1 MPDYDLKSSKIMQ
14 TLKFKTSIKCE
25 GCVETI
31 SPRLNSLKGIVS
43 WQVDLEDPERILEV
57 LTDTATEEEIIAAV
71 RENGY
76 KIEKK

>member
-1 MPDYDLKSSKIMQ
+1 MQ

-31 SPRLNSLKGIVS
+31 SPQLNSLKGIVS
-43 WQVDLEDPERILEV
+43 WQVDLEDPERTLEAI
-57 LTDTATEEEIIAAV
+57 TDTATEEDIMAVV